1 MPKLTSRDIE
11 RIISQRNRKKPIRSI
26 AEYFGVSRQRIHT
39 ILRQYKRT
47 GKIPYLQN
55 PGRKRNPVSDETGM
69 LILDSFI
76 TYSLGPVLLE
86 KKIEIVRGIHIPHNA
101 IYQVLL
107 YHGMIEP
114 NMKKR
119 RQRKWVRYERK
130 HSMSMWQDDW
140 KEFDIDESKK
150 WIVAFMDDSSRLVT
164 CYGVFDSP
172 TTANTIAVLHEGFQ
186 RYGVPREIL
195 TDHGTQFVSS
205 RDRENAH
212 HTFKEFLELNG
223 IKHIVARVKHPQTNG
238 KIERFFGEVERRIGK
253 FGSVDRI
260 VEWQNEVKPHMSL
273 NYQEP
278 AKVFWY
284 RLSPERILG
293 FVKEWFYV

>member
-1 MPKLTSRDIE
+1 MLYESFTRRPLRTISYLIVVSQNKFTLSTDEDVPKLTSRDIE
-11 RIISQRNRKKPIRSI
+11 RIISQRKRKKPIKSI

-55 PGRKRNPVSDETGM
+55 PGRKRTPVSDETGM

-114 NMKKR
+114 NMRKR

-130 HSMSMWQDDW
+130 HSMSMWQGDW

-186 RYGVPREIL
+186 RYGVP
-195 TDHGTQFVSS
+195 
-205 RDRENAH
+205 
-212 HTFKEFLELNG
+212 
-223 IKHIVARVKHPQTNG
+223 
-238 KIERFFGEVERRIGK
+238 
-253 FGSVDRI
+253 
-260 VEWQNEVKPHMSL
+260 
-273 NYQEP
+273 
-278 AKVFWY
+278 
-284 RLSPERILG
+284 PERS
-293 FVKEWFYV
+293 